1 MTTSPRIDL
10 NADLGEGFGPWQ
22 MGEDSAMLAIVT
34 SANVACGGHA
44 GDAETMFATLV
55 QAQANGVIIGAH
67 PGYED
72 RRGFGRRI
80 IPMSSPEIERM
91 VATQIGALMGVA
103 ALAGAPV
110 RYVKAHGALANL
122 AADNPDVADAIA
134 RATAAISRD
143 LALLAISG
151 TELEAAGAKAGLQV
165 FSEIFADRTY
175 LPNGRLVPRSHSL
188 ALIHDADFATT
199 RLVAMLKSGLM
210 PTIEGPAIRLTAHSV
225 CVHGDNSG
233 AVDLARRIRT
243 SLFDAGFSVAPFLAA
258 N

>member
-44 GDAETMFATLV
+44 GDAETMFATLI

-80 IPMSSPEIERM
+80 IPMSAPEIERM

-134 RATAAISRD
+134 RATLAISRD

-151 TELEAAGAKAGLQV
+151 TELEVAGAKAGLQV

-175 LPNGRLVPRSHSL
+175 LSNGRLVPRSHPL
-188 ALIHDADFATT
+188 AIIHDADFATK
-199 RLVAMLKSGLM
+199 RLVAMLRSGLM
-210 PTIEGPAIRLTAHSV
+210 PTLDGPAIQLTAQSV
-225 CVHGDNSG
+225 CVHGDNPG

-243 SLFDAGFSVAPFLAA
+243 SLFEEGFNVASFLAA